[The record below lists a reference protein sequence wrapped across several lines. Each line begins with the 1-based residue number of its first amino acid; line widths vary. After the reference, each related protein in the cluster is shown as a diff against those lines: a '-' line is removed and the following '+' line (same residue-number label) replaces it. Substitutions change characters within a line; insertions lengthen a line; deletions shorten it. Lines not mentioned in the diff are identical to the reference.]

1 MREGIK
7 GDKKNGMEWPPS
19 VNKLCTEENPESTVS
34 VFLRLLSNIK
44 EDSEAYYYLYF

>member
-1 MREGIK
+1 
-7 GDKKNGMEWPPS
+7 MEWPPS

-44 EDSEAYYYLYF
+44 EDSEAYLKIIFLSECIQSLVIK